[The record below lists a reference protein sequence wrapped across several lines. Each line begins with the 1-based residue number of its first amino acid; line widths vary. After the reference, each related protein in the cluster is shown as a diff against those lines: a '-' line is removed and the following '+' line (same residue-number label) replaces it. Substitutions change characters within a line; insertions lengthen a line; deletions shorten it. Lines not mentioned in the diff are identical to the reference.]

1 MNPGDDLLSAVP
13 DNATPPPADTAEFV
27 LEPTTPVEVDR
38 SAPRPSAAEVLGWV
52 AASRGPWF
60 PSAHAR
66 ATGTPREFLDEPLNE
81 LRAAGL
87 VAVADWVRG
96 LGQGYAITP
105 EGAAARGG
113 PGPAGPPAPVA
124 TPALPEPVGVDPRP
138 PVVTPALLLA
148 NGLWFFVGL
157 VLAYRAGLGGWA
169 YLTGGS
175 VAALGRVGAVT
186 GADLLE
192 GEWWRLGTNCF
203 VHVGLLHL
211 VLNVVAIGMMGPLA
225 ELLWGRWRLAAIYA
239 LSGLAGGCLAM
250 ALRPAQESGA
260 PVLLAGASGAIWGV
274 MTSLAAWL
282 LLFRAEL
289 SPALA
294 SDWARR
300 LGRVLLLNVLISFVP
315 GVSWEAHLGGGAAG
329 FVAAG
334 LLNALRFGDRWRRAA
349 AAVLLALL
357 PVGCVGGLVWA
368 MREADSWA
376 PLRQRAAAVEAARQA
391 AEAAR
396 RAAAER
402 ERARAEAARAAAAVE
417 GYNREAAPLL
427 DALRPDKVHPAE
439 NHARNLLLAGRGRS
453 PAAAAARAE
462 VAGLREKAADLAAKL
477 ADPTGVAPL
486 DQLRERARAYADA
499 RLRVLDQL
507 LGLLDAGAVPD
518 PAAVKALKDGQAEAD
533 RLWAE
538 AGRP

>member
-1 MNPGDDLLSAVP
+1 MNPGDRPTAAPNTS
-13 DNATPPPADTAEFV
+13 TPPPADTAEFV

-38 SAPRPSAAEVLGWV
+38 AARPTAAEVLGWV
-52 AASRGPWF
+52 AGSRGPWF

-66 ATGTPREFLDEPLNE
+66 ATGIPREALDEPLNE

-87 VAVADWVRG
+87 VAVAEWVRG

-105 EGAAARGG
+105 EGLAARGG
-113 PGPAGPPAPVA
+113 PAAAGGPPPAV

-148 NGLWFFVGL
+148 NVLWFFAGL
-157 VLAYRAGLGGWA
+157 VMAVRAGAGGWA
-169 YLTGGS
+169 YLTGRDP
-175 VAALGRVGAVT
+175 AALGRLGAVT
-186 GADLLE
+186 GLDLLA
-192 GEWWRLGTNCF
+192 GDWWRLGTNCF

-211 VLNVVAIGMMGPLA
+211 ALNVVAIGMMGPLA

-250 ALRPAQESGA
+250 ALHPTQESGN

-294 SDWARR
+294 TDWGRRMARI
-300 LGRVLLLNVLISFVP
+300 LVLNVGISFVP

-349 AAVLLALL
+349 AAALL
-357 PVGCVGGLVWA
+357 GLLPAGCVGGLMWA
-368 MREADSWA
+368 MRDGDAWA
-376 PLRQRAAAVEAARQA
+376 PLRNRAAA

-396 RAAAER
+396 LAQAEVDR
-402 ERARAEAARAAAAVE
+402 VRAAVE
-417 GYNREAAPLL
+417 EHNREAAPLL
-427 DALRPDKVHPAE
+427 DAIRPDKVHPAE
-439 NHARNLLLAGRGRS
+439 TRGRNLLMFGRGRS
-453 PAAAAARAE
+453 PAAAESRAE
-462 VAGLREKAADLAAKL
+462 VAGLRDTAAELVGKL

-486 DQLRERARAYADA
+486 DQLRDKARAYADA
-499 RLRVLDQL
+499 RRRALDRL
-507 LGLLDAGAVPD
+507 LGLLAAGAVPD
-518 PAAVKALKDGQAEAD
+518 AAAVKALKDAQAEAD
-533 RLWAE
+533 RAWPG